1 MIYGVVHKCFVEWEI
16 ETKVRAIVVN
26 NATYS
31 NAAVRMFKKNF
42 SCKNRLPLGS
52 KLFYIRCCAH
62 IVNLAVQDGLF
73 KIQDIIKKNV
83 LESMKYIRQGENLLL
98 LFSEIAKQ
106 LQLASKSFIIDCHTR
121 RNATFLILSTS
132 LEFNQFFPIY

>member
-31 NAAVRMFKKNF
+31 NAAIRMLKKNF

-52 KLFYIRCCAH
+52 KLLYIRCCAH
-62 IVNLAVQDGLF
+62 ILNLAVQDGLF
-73 KIQDIIKKNV
+73 KIQDIIKK
-83 LESMKYIRQGENLLL
+83 K
-98 LFSEIAKQ
+98 
-106 LQLASKSFIIDCHTR
+106 CT
-121 RNATFLILSTS
+121 
-132 LEFNQFFPIY
+132 